1 MTGRRL
7 LFSRGLFVGVLWLLA
22 LVLVLALTLAVD
34 PATELQQQATRWAE
48 QKPPHYR
55 YTLTSDRFGASL
67 VLTID
72 VEDGRATYPRYAD
85 EANFPLPEDP
95 SAYTID
101 WLFAEIQAAVDE
113 GATITH
119 GVYNREFGY
128 PQTISLD
135 NPGAGDSWA
144 SYNVFDFVVLEESRG
159 R

>member
-1 MTGRRL
+1 MSRRRL
-7 LFSRGLFVGVLWLLA
+7 LFFRGLFVSVLWLLA
-22 LVLVLALTLAVD
+22 IVLVLALTLTDDPVD
-34 PATELQQQATRWAE
+34 ELQRRAARWSE
-48 QKPPHYR
+48 QKPTHYR

-72 VEDGRATYPRYAD
+72 VEDDRATYPRYAD
-85 EANFPLPEDP
+85 EVNFPLPEDP

-101 WLFAEIQAAVDE
+101 WLFEEIQSALDA

-119 GVYNREFGY
+119 SRFDRQYGY

-135 NPGAGDSWA
+135 YPDASDSWA
-144 SYNVFDFVVLEESRG
+144 SYNIFDFVVLEESRG

>member
-1 MTGRRL
+1 MTRRRL
-7 LFSRGLFVGVLWLLA
+7 LFFRGLFVSVLWLCALA
-22 LVLVLALTLAVD
+22 LVLALTLTDD
-34 PATELQQQATRWAE
+34 PVEELQRQAARWAE
-48 QKPPHYR
+48 QKPAHYR

-72 VEDGRATYPRYAD
+72 VEDDRATYPRYAD

-95 SAYTID
+95 TAYTID
-101 WLFAEIQAAVDE
+101 WLFAEIQAALDE
-113 GATITH
+113 GAVITH
-119 GVYNREFGY
+119 GRYDRRYGY

-135 NPGAGDSWA
+135 YPGADEDWA